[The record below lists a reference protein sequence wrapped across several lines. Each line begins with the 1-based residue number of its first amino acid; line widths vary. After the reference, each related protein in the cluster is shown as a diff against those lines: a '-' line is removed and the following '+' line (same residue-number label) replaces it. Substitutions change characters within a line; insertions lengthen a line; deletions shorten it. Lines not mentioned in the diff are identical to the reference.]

1 MKSNLPERPHTIK
14 EAAALL
20 GLPTWKLQRAVG
32 KGLVPSYTFLNRRKL
47 VRLSEVDGVIKQSRH
62 GCIATTTAS
71 GQTRSL
77 AAHDDDIDGAFD
89 GGSHE

>member
-1 MKSNLPERPHTIK
+1 MQSNLPERPYTIK

-47 VRLSEVDGVIKQSRH
+47 VRLTEIDAAFQREGGAPPAPTGS
-62 GCIATTTAS
+62 CPTT
-71 GQTRSL
+71 
-77 AAHDDDIDGAFD
+77 DD
-89 GGSHE
+89 GGRSHE